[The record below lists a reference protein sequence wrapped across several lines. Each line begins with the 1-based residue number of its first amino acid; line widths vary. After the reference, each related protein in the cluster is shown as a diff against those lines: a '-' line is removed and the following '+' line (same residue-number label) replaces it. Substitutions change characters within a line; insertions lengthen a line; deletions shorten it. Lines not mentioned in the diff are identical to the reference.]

1 MGGITDTEPIFPAAF
16 WSHGSPLMCCKE
28 STSSAYWSKFGK
40 EAKKHGIKGL
50 IFIGAHWEELDDRIR
65 VATKTNPAVV
75 QMDMVPR
82 SYWENYPINI
92 DIKLASRVV
101 TLLND
106 AGFPDVEED
115 PTFDWHDD
123 TITPARWMFPDGTPP
138 ATVVSLNARYNP
150 TFHVKIGKALG
161 QLRKEGILI
170 CGTGGAVHNLYRN
183 NWVPVLTKGD
193 NFQEG
198 RKPAEWAVEF
208 EKSVSDVIAKNKGP
222 ALGGGLTRLAQ
233 SPRYKDAH
241 PTDDHFYPLLVIA
254 GSVMHDD
261 VYGKKMAQTW
271 ELQHMCNNQFVW
283 GDWPQAIA

>member
-1 MGGITDTEPIFPAAF
+1 MSGNITGESVVPTAF

-28 STSSAYWSKFGK
+28 SASSAYWSEFGK
-40 EAKKHGIKGL
+40 EAKTYGIRGL

-65 VATKTNPAVV
+65 VATKTKPEVV

-82 SYWENYPINI
+82 SYWENYRINI
-92 DIKLASRVV
+92 DIKLAERVV
-101 TLLND
+101 KLLDD
-106 AGFPDVEED
+106 AGFPDVRED

-150 TFHVKIGKALG
+150 TFHVKIGKALSA
-161 QLRKEGILI
+161 LRREGILI

-183 NWVPVLTKGD
+183 NWFPVITRGD

-198 RKPAEWAVEF
+198 RKPAEWALEF
-208 EKSVSDVIAKNKGP
+208 EKSVSDVIANNMGP
-222 ALGGGLTRLAQ
+222 HLAGALTRLAQ

-254 GSVMHDD
+254 GAAMEDN
-261 VYGKKMAQTW
+261 VYGRKMAQTW

-283 GDWPQAIA
+283 GDWPQAGV